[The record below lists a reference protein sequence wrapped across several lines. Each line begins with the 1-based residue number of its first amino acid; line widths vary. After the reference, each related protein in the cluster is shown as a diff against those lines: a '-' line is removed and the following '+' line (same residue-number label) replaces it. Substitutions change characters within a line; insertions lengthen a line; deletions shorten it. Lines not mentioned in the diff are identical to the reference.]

1 MQETAEML
9 AELRDS
15 LVQLSGCLKDF
26 LFASEGAIDAATLTE
41 VHRVLEVAK
50 SSSRCDAKR

>member
-1 MQETAEML
+1 ML